1 MEPPMLL
8 KSLEFPLLTSAAKWH
23 LPGIQP
29 GGSKNLRTSW
39 TKNRPVVEVYYV
51 VFRHCYVCTVY
62 IYICKYVSC
71 KHKLLIWYQGPN
83 CWFFIHVLFF
93 SFKINS
99 WEKKTI
105 DVSAKNPGSKKIASQ
120 NLLPGCLVMKVGW
133 SFLLSW
139 QQSNPLRKGILAWR
153 YGTEF
158 QSTSPPWSPLNHH
171 WTINWNYYIGYI
183 VDYKKVW

>member
-51 VFRHCYVCTVY
+51 VYRHCYVCTVY
-62 IYICKYVSC
+62 IYANMYRVNTN
-71 KHKLLIWYQGPN
+71 Y
-83 CWFFIHVLFF
+83 WFDIKDQTADFSFMCCFF

-99 WEKKTI
+99 WETKTI

-171 WTINWNYYIGYI
+171 WTISWNY
-183 VDYKKVW
+183 

>member
-1 MEPPMLL
+1 MWNGT
-8 KSLEFPLLTSAAKWH
+8 SHALEIFRISATNICGQVASSRNPAWGVKKITDILDKKQACGGSVLCCFSPLLCMYS
-23 LPGIQP
+23 I
-29 GGSKNLRTSW
+29 
-39 TKNRPVVEVYYV
+39 
-51 VFRHCYVCTVY
+51 Y

-99 WEKKTI
+99 WETKTI

-139 QQSNPLRKGILAWR
+139 QQSNPLRKGILASR

-171 WTINWNYYIGYI
+171 WTISWNY
-183 VDYKKVW
+183 